1 MRLTPIE
8 YIVHDSGPE
17 YKSSADPRVTSRF
30 ARFCRRFSID
40 ELPQFVNVLRGEMS
54 LVAPRPVTESELKK
68 YYGCDAEEVLR
79 VKPGVTGLWQ
89 VMGRSSLTYR
99 QRCEMDL
106 FLVRNRSLKLYLT
119 ILLRTIPAVLTGKDG
134 W

>member
-1 MRLTPIE
+1 
-8 YIVHDSGPE
+8 
-17 YKSSADPRVTSRF
+17 
-30 ARFCRRFSID
+30 
-40 ELPQFVNVLRGEMS
+40 MS
-54 LVAPRPVTESELKK
+54 LVAPRPVTESELKR
-68 YYGCDAEEVLR
+68 YYGCDAAEVLR

-89 VMGRSSLTYR
+89 VMGRSRLTYR
-99 QRCEMDL
+99 QRREMDL